1 VVADG
6 RESWERGW
14 NGLSATGAIWRPTH
28 AHSTDWPEAP
38 TRPKRRFIIDQLEH
52 LEHRSA
58 EVRVEAAR
66 RLAYCAHGTPLYS
79 TSPEEQ
85 LQLIISN
92 CTLIKDVGGVQAV
105 FDTIRTASSRWSAL
119 SSMTAH
125 DSDAA
130 LAQPAATAA
139 TLEKHRL
146 DALDEI
152 NAELSIYL
160 SIMYFIVEISRG
172 DQAFADDLSPCSWAA
187 IELTRSDARS
197 PAAHLPARPRRRPAR
212 EERQGL
218 PGQEGARASLCSS
231 DQGSS
236 CSCSGSRCSRALA
249 AARTSAGSSC
259 SSARSR
265 ACLPTDRCRRIVREA
280 HVVSR

>member
-1 VVADG
+1 MVAEG

-14 NGLSATGAIWRPTH
+14 NGLSAEGARTPRHPRLTS
-28 AHSTDWPEAP
+28 ADWPEAA

-85 LQLIISN
+85 LQLVISN
-92 CTLIKDVGGVQAV
+92 CTLIKAVGGVQAV

-119 SSMTAH
+119 SSMTAP

-160 SIMYFIVEISRG
+160 SILYFIVEISRG
-172 DQAFADDLSPCSWAA
+172 DQAFADDLSALRAVCSQAD
-187 IELTRSDARS
+187 RGSDA
-197 PAAHLPARPRRRPAR
+197 
-212 EERQGL
+212 
-218 PGQEGARASLCSS
+218 
-231 DQGSS
+231 
-236 CSCSGSRCSRALA
+236 
-249 AARTSAGSSC
+249 
-259 SSARSR
+259 
-265 ACLPTDRCRRIVREA
+265 
-280 HVVSR
+280 